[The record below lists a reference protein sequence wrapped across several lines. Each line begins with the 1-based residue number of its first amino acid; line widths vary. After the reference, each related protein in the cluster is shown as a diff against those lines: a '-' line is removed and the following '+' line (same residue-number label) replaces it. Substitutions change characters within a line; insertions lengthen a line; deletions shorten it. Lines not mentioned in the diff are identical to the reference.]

1 MEVLIDFLIVAFTIF
16 IVIKVINR
24 FKKRSEDPQ
33 DKTVETP
40 KDIQLLS
47 NIEKLM
53 EEQNSFLKYRDN
65 PSK

>member
-1 MEVLIDFLIVAFTIF
+1 
-16 IVIKVINR
+16 
-24 FKKRSEDPQ
+24 KRKAEDPQ

-53 EEQNSFLKYRDN
+53 EEQNSMLKSKRD
-65 PSK
+65 